1 MGYCDYSYASQ
12 LLREVILRRVIA
24 IAVIAGVV
32 IAACSPAHQNHEPAW
47 SVQLKRHVES
57 AASAGEIATLLSQA
71 LYDGDKKAAGQIA
84 TSLKDIAL
92 RGLETDPPAHECLTD
107 ILSVEAEYYGAL
119 KRASTITT
127 RSIMT
132 LDWEPLIL
140 AGENLLLAEEL
151 SMTYAQLVAGLD
163 PAACS

>member
-1 MGYCDYSYASQ
+1 MGYCDCGYALK

-32 IAACSPAHQNHEPAW
+32 IAACNPFRPGEPAW

-71 LYDGDKKAAGQIA
+71 LYDGDKKAAAQIA
-84 TSLKDIAL
+84 TSLNDIAL